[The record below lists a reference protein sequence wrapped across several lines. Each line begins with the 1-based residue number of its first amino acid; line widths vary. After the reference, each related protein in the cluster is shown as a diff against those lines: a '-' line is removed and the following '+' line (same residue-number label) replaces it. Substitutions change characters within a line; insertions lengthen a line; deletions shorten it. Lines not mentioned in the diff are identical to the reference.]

1 MEKGKGIIFRTYQTV
16 IMKQQKLI
24 PVIIA
29 LCLTLA
35 VNAQTYR
42 HISGWSQE
50 TNDRIEDFLNSTL
63 TMNIRKVAV
72 FDSDGTTFGQV
83 PYYLAD
89 EALYRYADEV
99 LKERK
104 DKEAR
109 EKLKILER
117 MVKDGNNVGKP
128 YVEDRVHFLTGLTPE
143 EIEMIGYD
151 CYRESYSQ
159 KTYPEM
165 KQLVANLKE
174 YGFEVYI
181 LTASPEFLYQK
192 FVAEEYGIPVTN
204 VLGAKCVVK
213 EGVTTGEII
222 PPIPQDD
229 GKAYTIETFIK
240 ARPLIVGGNSRG
252 DMDMLNESA
261 GLKIVVNP
269 DDITVRGPEDGPM
282 SGYTV
287 RSYWEKE
294 GALIVRC
301 NDVRDPRVRY
311 HTEEWKIRQNIANP
325 K

>member
-1 MEKGKGIIFRTYQTV
+1 MNKMKRLIITFLAAAFCVT
-16 IMKQQKLI
+16 M
-24 PVIIA
+24 
-29 LCLTLA
+29 TL
-35 VNAQTYR
+35 NAQSYR
-42 HISGWSQE
+42 HIYGWSQE
-50 TNDRIEDFLNSTL
+50 TNDRIEAFLNTTV

-89 EALYRYADEV
+89 EALYRYADVV

-104 DKEAR
+104 DREAKD
-109 EKLKILER
+109 KLKILER

-128 YVEDRVHFLTGLTPE
+128 YVEDRVHFLAGLTPE
-143 EIEMIGYD
+143 EIETIGYD
-151 CYRESYSQ
+151 CYAESYRN

-165 KQLVANLKE
+165 KQLVGNLKE

-192 FVAEEYGIPVTN
+192 FVSEEYGIPVTN
-204 VLGAKCVVK
+204 VVGAKCVVK

-222 PPIPQDD
+222 LPIPQDD
-229 GKAYTIETFIK
+229 GKAHTIETFIK

-269 DDITVRGPEDGPM
+269 DDVTVRGPEDGPM
-282 SGYTV
+282 SGHTV
-287 RSYWEKE
+287 KSYWEKE

-301 NDVRDPRVRY
+301 NDVRDPKVKY
-311 HTEEWKIRQNIANP
+311 HTEEWKIRQNISNP

>member
-1 MEKGKGIIFRTYQTV
+1 MKRLISIILLTSLGLLT
-16 IMKQQKLI
+16 
-24 PVIIA
+24 A
-29 LCLTLA
+29 L
-35 VNAQTYR
+35 NAQTYR

-50 TNDRIEDFLNSTL
+50 INDQIEGFLNATI

-83 PYYLAD
+83 PHYLAD
-89 EALYRYADEV
+89 EALYRYADNV

-104 DKEAR
+104 DKEAK
-109 EKLKILER
+109 EKLKILDR
-117 MVKDGNNVGKP
+117 MVKDGNNVGKA
-128 YVEDRVHFLTGLTPE
+128 YVEDRVHFLAGLSPK
-143 EIEMIGYD
+143 EIETIGYE
-151 CYRESYSQ
+151 CYRESYQ
-159 KTYPEM
+159 NKTYPEM
-165 KQLVANLKE
+165 KQLVASLKE

-181 LTASPEFLYQK
+181 LTASPEILYQK
-192 FVAEEYGIPVTN
+192 FVSEEYGIPVTN
-204 VLGAKCVVK
+204 IVGAKCVVR

-229 GKAYTIETFIK
+229 GKAHTIETFIK

-252 DMDMLNESA
+252 DMDMLNESV

-269 DDITVRGPEDGPM
+269 DDVTVRGPEDGPM
-282 SGYTV
+282 AGHTV

-301 NDVRDPRVRY
+301 NDVRDPKVRY
-311 HTEEWKIRQNIANP
+311 HTAEWKIRENRANP

>member
-1 MEKGKGIIFRTYQTV
+1 MT
-16 IMKQQKLI
+16 IMKRLI
-24 PVIIA
+24 LSVLAAAICATI
-29 LCLTLA
+29 TL
-35 VNAQTYR
+35 NAQTYR

-50 TNDRIEDFLNSTL
+50 INDRIEAFLNTTV

-89 EALYRYADEV
+89 EALYRYADVV

-104 DKEAR
+104 DREAKD
-109 EKLKILER
+109 KLKILER
-117 MVKDGNNVGKP
+117 MVKDGNNVGKQ
-128 YVEDRVHFLTGLTPE
+128 YVEDRVHFLAGLSPD
-143 EIEMIGYD
+143 EIANIGYD
-151 CYRESYSQ
+151 CYVESYRN

-192 FVAEEYGIPVTN
+192 FVSEEYGIPVTN
-204 VLGAKCVVK
+204 VVGAKCVVK
-213 EGVTTGEII
+213 DGITTGEII

-229 GKAYTIETFIK
+229 GKAHTIETFIK

-269 DDITVRGPEDGPM
+269 DDITVRGQEDGPM
-282 SGYTV
+282 SGHTV
-287 RSYWEKE
+287 KTYWEKE
-294 GALIVRC
+294 GALIVKC
-301 NDVRDPRVRY
+301 NDVRDPKVKF

>member
-1 MEKGKGIIFRTYQTV
+1 MKRLIVTV
-16 IMKQQKLI
+16 L
-24 PVIIA
+24 A
-29 LCLTLA
+29 SAFCLNLT

-42 HISGWSQE
+42 HISGWSQDV
-50 TNDRIEDFLNSTL
+50 NDQIEGFLNSTI

-104 DKEAR
+104 DREAK

-128 YVEDRVHFLTGLTPE
+128 YVENRIHFLAGLTPG
-143 EIEMIGYD
+143 EIEMIGYE
-151 CYRESYSQ
+151 CYRESYSS

-192 FVAEEYGIPVTN
+192 FVSEEYGIPVTN
-204 VLGAKCVVK
+204 VVGAKCVVK
-213 EGVTTGEII
+213 DGVTTGEII
-222 PPIPQDD
+222 PPLPQDD
-229 GKAYTIETFIK
+229 GKAHTIETFIK

-269 DDITVRGPEDGPM
+269 DDVTVRGPEDGPM

-287 RSYWEKE
+287 KSYWKKE

-301 NDVRDPRVRY
+301 NDVRDTKVRF
-311 HTEEWKIRQNIANP
+311 HTEEWKIKENRANP

>member
-1 MEKGKGIIFRTYQTV
+1 MEKRKGIIYRKYKIS
-16 IMKQQKLI
+16 IMKRQTLTLF
-24 PVIIA
+24 IA
-29 LCLTLA
+29 AFCLTITLSG
-35 VNAQTYR
+35 QTYR
-42 HISGWSQE
+42 NISGWPKE
-50 TNDRIEDFLNSTL
+50 TNDRIEDFLNSTI
-63 TMNIRKVAV
+63 TMNVRKVAV

-104 DKEAR
+104 DKEAK
-109 EKLKILER
+109 EKLKILDR

-128 YVEDRVHFLTGLTPE
+128 YVEDRVHFLAGLTPE
-143 EIEMIGYD
+143 QIEMIGYE
-151 CYRESYSQ
+151 CYEESYRN

-213 EGVTTGEII
+213 NGVTTGEII

-229 GKAYTIETFIK
+229 GKAHTIETFIK
-240 ARPLIVGGNSRG
+240 AKPLIVGGNSRG

-269 DDITVRGPEDGPM
+269 DNITVRGPEDGPM
-282 SGYTV
+282 SGHTV
-287 RSYWEKE
+287 KSYWEKE

-301 NDVRDPRVRY
+301 NDVRDPKVRF

>member
-1 MEKGKGIIFRTYQTV
+1 MNN
-16 IMKQQKLI
+16 MKR
-24 PVIIA
+24 
-29 LCLTLA
+29 LTLA
-35 VNAQTYR
+35 FLAAAFCATLTLNAQTYR

-50 TNDRIEDFLNSTL
+50 INDRIEAFLNSTV

-89 EALYRYADEV
+89 EALYRYADVV

-104 DKEAR
+104 DREAKD
-109 EKLKILER
+109 KLKILER

-128 YVEDRVHFLTGLTPE
+128 YVEDRVHFLAGLSPD
-143 EIEMIGYD
+143 EIANIGYD
-151 CYRESYSQ
+151 CYVESYRN

-192 FVAEEYGIPVTN
+192 FVSEEYGIPVTN
-204 VLGAKCVVK
+204 VVGAKCVVK

-229 GKAYTIETFIK
+229 GKAHTIETFIK

-269 DDITVRGPEDGPM
+269 DDIPFAVTKAAP
-282 SGYTV
+282 
-287 RSYWEKE
+287 
-294 GALIVRC
+294 
-301 NDVRDPRVRY
+301 
-311 HTEEWKIRQNIANP
+311 
-325 K
+325 

>member
-1 MEKGKGIIFRTYQTV
+1 MKRLIVTV
-16 IMKQQKLI
+16 L
-24 PVIIA
+24 A
-29 LCLTLA
+29 SAFCLNLT

-42 HISGWSQE
+42 HISGWSQDV
-50 TNDRIEDFLNSTL
+50 NDQIEGFLNSTI

-104 DKEAR
+104 DREAK

-128 YVEDRVHFLTGLTPE
+128 YVENRIHFLAGLTPG
-143 EIEMIGYD
+143 EIEMIGYE
-151 CYRESYSQ
+151 CYRESYSS

-192 FVAEEYGIPVTN
+192 FVSEEYGIPVTN
-204 VLGAKCVVK
+204 VVGAKCVVK
-213 EGVTTGEII
+213 DGVTTGEII
-222 PPIPQDD
+222 PPLPQDD
-229 GKAYTIETFIK
+229 GKAHTIETFIK

-269 DDITVRGPEDGPM
+269 DDVTVRGPEDG
-282 SGYTV
+282 GTDCQV
-287 RSYWEKE
+287 
-294 GALIVRC
+294 
-301 NDVRDPRVRY
+301 
-311 HTEEWKIRQNIANP
+311 Q
-325 K
+325 

>member
-1 MEKGKGIIFRTYQTV
+1 MN
-16 IMKQQKLI
+16 IMKRLI
-24 PVIIA
+24 LTFLATAFCVT
-29 LCLTLA
+29 LTL
-35 VNAQTYR
+35 NAQSYR

-50 TNDRIEDFLNSTL
+50 TNDQIEAFLNTTI

-89 EALYRYADEV
+89 EALYRYADVV

-104 DKEAR
+104 DREAKD
-109 EKLKILER
+109 KLKILER

-128 YVEDRVHFLTGLTPE
+128 YVEDRVHFLAGLTPD
-143 EIEMIGYD
+143 EIANIGYD
-151 CYRESYSQ
+151 CYVESYRN

-192 FVAEEYGIPVTN
+192 FVSEEYGIPVTN
-204 VLGAKCVVK
+204 VVGAKCVVK

-229 GKAYTIETFIK
+229 GKAHTIETFIK

-261 GLKIVVNP
+261 GMKIVVNP
-269 DDITVRGPEDGPM
+269 DDITVRGPGDGPM

-287 RSYWEKE
+287 KSYWEKE

-301 NDVRDPRVRY
+301 NDVRDPKVKF
-311 HTEEWKIRQNIANP
+311 HTEEWKIRQNISNP